1 ECRSTPSP
9 SFLRPSPRLSAIPHA
24 PPSLICPRP
33 PWLLLHLLRILP
45 VTSVASKAAASVPTR
60 PKSFLRRPR
69 KPQMDRSSAPSSENF
84 SALRMS
90 FRLHPPSHLLALP
103 EPPAP
108 LQADRAAHSLP
119 TSFPLHHPS
128 GDLALPSAALPPED
142 LTAHRRLSLRR
153 RRFPAQAAA
162 ARLPS
167 VRPTDEPKARNWAH
181 PT

>member
-90 FRLHPPSHLLALP
+90 FPLHP
-103 EPPAP
+103 
-108 LQADRAAHSLP
+108 
-119 TSFPLHHPS
+119 PS